1 MNLVLKKWPEST
13 PKPMLMVQVFLITLI
28 VIGVILL
35 FTQKLWLPTVVNY
48 ILTQENSTTV
58 AKGDRVEDF
67 DLKNAVLVIEGE
79 SVSLIDGVSESS
91 IASSSDQKVVTR
103 YLGNEAMGDL
113 DGDGMA
119 DVIFLVTQETGG
131 SGVFYYI
138 LAALR
143 DPQGYTITNA
153 VLVGDRILPQ
163 ATYIKPGSG
172 ELQVKFLKRREDE
185 PMTNEPTI
193 EGILSLKVDESGYLE
208 QFSTDLEWGIY

>member
-48 ILTQENSTTV
+48 ILAQESSTTV
-58 AKGDRVEDF
+58 AKGDRVENF

-119 DVIFLVTQETGG
+119 DVIFLVTQETG
-131 SGVFYYI
+131 
-138 LAALR
+138 
-143 DPQGYTITNA
+143 
-153 VLVGDRILPQ
+153 
-163 ATYIKPGSG
+163 
-172 ELQVKFLKRREDE
+172 
-185 PMTNEPTI
+185 
-193 EGILSLKVDESGYLE
+193 
-208 QFSTDLEWGIY
+208 